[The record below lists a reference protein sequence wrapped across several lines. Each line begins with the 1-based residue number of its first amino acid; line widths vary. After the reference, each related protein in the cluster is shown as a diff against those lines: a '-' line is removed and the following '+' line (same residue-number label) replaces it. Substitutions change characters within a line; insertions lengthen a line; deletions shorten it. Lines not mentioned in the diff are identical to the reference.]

1 MRSALLLAALLLAA
15 PFATIASAVAPT
27 PVPLPPEI
35 ARADPDGGTTLMTTL
50 DDGAGGVW
58 RELPLSD
65 AGLASFTNAL
75 AASGVEVDPVLY
87 GAELR
92 ETGVY
97 VHGWSLEGT
106 PYVTL
111 GVYLVADSV
120 GKLRVPVLIVENV
133 SDLQGAADFAAS
145 LVADDAAPV
154 VAEAIPHAYGLAAP
168 DAYSARIAASLAIVV
183 LDAVASTLVPQIE
196 ALDAVNGVY
205 NLPSETYPAL
215 RDASVALQQLSGP
228 LVYGQFGVGGTYADW
243 TGHNLS
249 RDWIDRPDVRVWTA
263 RKAAAGHE
271 VWTGVAI
278 ERTGASEGDGV
289 ASFDAW
295 KRIAVGP
302 ATRIDGATSTPAAV
316 YARADVSRRYQ
327 DDADTGGATSVEN
340 HMTITVGL
348 AAAGADTPLARV
360 QMDETRADSGDEGN
374 GPYVSEQEGYGIE
387 QGEATY
393 LPESQRSEW
402 SAGPVV
408 AGSYVPLVGARTDT
422 RHHGHADHT
431 NLGDATFEW
440 ESERVT
446 SAGVYVAGEYTPLVG
461 ARAWTERLPLD
472 LYATLLPLNVG
483 SQDIGDAETS
493 VGTFV
498 VGEYTALAGSR
509 YDDDF
514 DQHLHPFRGMLSAG
528 AYALEAYQPIVGVTY
543 DGEQT
548 LLVVATSASA
558 YDMRWQTSV
567 GSFTLGYY
575 RPVLGSRFVPASH
588 DQAYAQGESHQVGI
602 YPLNY
607 DPFIPV
613 ASVDYTG
620 EATSLDWVL
629 IGQGDWNADVVA
641 YTPGPYAFPLAGAAH
656 REDAPDGAGADET
669 HVFLGAYGPE
679 GFVPLAGASYYGEPP
694 VEVVLSLVTGGS
706 SHGALSVGH
715 YANGAYTPVATLP
728 L

>member
-1 MRSALLLAALLLAA
+1 MRLALLLTALLLAA
-15 PFATIASAVAPT
+15 PLASLASAVAPT

-35 ARADPDGGTTLMTTL
+35 ARADPDGGTTLMATL

-65 AGLASFTNAL
+65 AGIASFTNAL

-87 GAELR
+87 GAQLR

-97 VHGWSLEGT
+97 VHGWSLDGA
-106 PYVTL
+106 PYVTF

-120 GKLRVPVLIVENV
+120 GKLRIPVVIVENV

-168 DAYSARIAASLAIVV
+168 DAYSARVAAALAITV
-183 LDAVASTLVPQIE
+183 LDAIAFTLVPE
-196 ALDAVNGVY
+196 VETLDAVNGVY
-205 NLPSETYPAL
+205 NLPPEAYPAL
-215 RDASVALQQLSGP
+215 RDASLAVQQLSMP
-228 LVYGQFGVGGTYADW
+228 LVYGQFGVGGAYADW

-249 RDWIDRPDVRVWTA
+249 RDWIDRADVRVWTA

-271 VWTGVAI
+271 VWTGVAV
-278 ERTGASEGDGV
+278 ERSGASEGDGV
-289 ASFDAW
+289 AAFDAW

-302 ATRIDGATSTPAAV
+302 ATRVDGATSTPAAV

-340 HMTITVGL
+340 HMAISVGL
-348 AAAGADTPLARV
+348 AAAGADTPLASVR
-360 QMDETRADSGDEGN
+360 MDETRADAGDEGD
-374 GPYVSEQEGYGIE
+374 GPYGSEREAYGIE

-408 AGSYVPLVGARTDT
+408 AGSYVPLVGARTET
-422 RHHGHADHT
+422 RHRGHADVT

-440 ESERVT
+440 ESERMT

-472 LYATLLPLNVG
+472 LYATLLPVSIG

-493 VGTFV
+493 VGAFV
-498 VGEYTALAGSR
+498 LGEYAPLAGSR

-528 AYALEAYQPIVGVTY
+528 AYAPGEYLPLVGVTY
-543 DGEQT
+543 DGRGT
-548 LLVVATSASA
+548 LLVAALEGSAF
-558 YDMRWQTSV
+558 DMPWQTSV
-567 GSFTLGYY
+567 GSFSLGYY
-575 RPVLGSRFVPASH
+575 RPIVGSRFVPASH

-602 YPLNY
+602 YPLDY

-620 EATSLDWVL
+620 DTTSLDWVL
-629 IGQGDWNADVVA
+629 GGEGAWNADVVA
-641 YTPGPYAFPLAGAAH
+641 YTPGPYAFPLVGAAH

-669 HVFLGAYGPE
+669 HVFAGAYGPD
-679 GFVPLAGASYYGEPP
+679 GFVPLAGASYYGAPP
-694 VEVVLSLVTGGS
+694 VEVVVSLVTGGS
-706 SHGALSVGH
+706 SHGAVSVGH
-715 YANGAYTPVATLP
+715 YVGGTYVPVATLP